1 MTMTKVK
8 IGIVGTGFIAT
19 ILAPQIQS
27 SKKARL
33 DAVSSRTLAKAE
45 SFVANYP
52 GAIAV
57 EGADQLIARDD
68 VEAVYIATPT
78 SAKEDVASR
87 ALTAGKH
94 VLIEKPLHSA
104 ASFKRLSALAR
115 QKGLVLMDAT
125 HFVHHPRTSAMRQRL
140 AALIGA
146 PRSLHTM
153 FYFPFSDRENIRFDP
168 IDEPMGA
175 AGDMAWYSMRAVVEY
190 LAPDALED
198 IKVFAEWDPHSGA
211 VIRATGVLQ
220 FNAGK
225 TATFDVGYTA
235 GAAVM
240 ELTVAGTSG
249 ILTQDDFV
257 LDWQSGFGFD
267 NPDIQTG
274 FIHRSG
280 LATRNDFAFI
290 ETPSERSQHAL
301 MIDNFADLIR
311 NGDAAEREI
320 WLSATEKTQVFLD
333 AIWPEIQTQTR
344 ASPAM
349 TPQVNMR
356 EIP

>member
-1 MTMTKVK
+1 
-8 IGIVGTGFIAT
+8 
-19 ILAPQIQS
+19 
-27 SKKARL
+27 
-33 DAVSSRTLAKAE
+33 
-45 SFVANYP
+45 
-52 GAIAV
+52 
-57 EGADQLIARDD
+57 
-68 VEAVYIATPT
+68 
-78 SAKEDVASR
+78 
-87 ALTAGKH
+87 
-94 VLIEKPLHSA
+94 
-104 ASFKRLSALAR
+104 
-115 QKGLVLMDAT
+115 
-125 HFVHHPRTSAMRQRL
+125 
-140 AALIGA
+140 
-146 PRSLHTM
+146 
-153 FYFPFSDRENIRFDP
+153 
-168 IDEPMGA
+168 
-175 AGDMAWYSMRAVVEY
+175 MAWYSMRAVVEY

-211 VIRATGVLQ
+211 AIRATGVLQ

-257 LDWQSGFGFD
+257 LDWQSGFVFD

-333 AIWPEIQTQTR
+333 AIWQEIQTQTR

-356 EIP
+356 ENP

>member
-1 MTMTKVK
+1 MTKVK

-68 VEAVYIATPT
+68 VDAVYIATPT

-153 FYFPFSDRENIRFDP
+153 FYFPFSNRENIRFDP
-168 IDEPMGA
+168 SDEPMGA

-198 IKVFAEWDPHSGA
+198 IKVFA
-211 VIRATGVLQ
+211 
-220 FNAGK
+220 
-225 TATFDVGYTA
+225 
-235 GAAVM
+235 
-240 ELTVAGTSG
+240 
-249 ILTQDDFV
+249 
-257 LDWQSGFGFD
+257 
-267 NPDIQTG
+267 
-274 FIHRSG
+274 
-280 LATRNDFAFI
+280 
-290 ETPSERSQHAL
+290 
-301 MIDNFADLIR
+301 DLIR

-333 AIWPEIQTQTR
+333 AIWQEIQTQTR

-356 EIP
+356 ENP

>member
-68 VEAVYIATPT
+68 GDAVYIATPT

-168 IDEPMGA
+168 SDEPVGA
-175 AGDMAWYSMRAVVEY
+175 ATWPGIRCGPSSNTSHRTRSKISRSLPSGTRTQARPSAQPASCNSTPARPQPSM
-190 LAPDALED
+190 
-198 IKVFAEWDPHSGA
+198 S
-211 VIRATGVLQ
+211 VIQPVR
-220 FNAGK
+220 
-225 TATFDVGYTA
+225 
-235 GAAVM
+235 
-240 ELTVAGTSG
+240 
-249 ILTQDDFV
+249 
-257 LDWQSGFGFD
+257 
-267 NPDIQTG
+267 
-274 FIHRSG
+274 R
-280 LATRNDFAFI
+280 
-290 ETPSERSQHAL
+290 
-301 MIDNFADLIR
+301 
-311 NGDAAEREI
+311 
-320 WLSATEKTQVFLD
+320 
-333 AIWPEIQTQTR
+333 
-344 ASPAM
+344 
-349 TPQVNMR
+349 
-356 EIP
+356 